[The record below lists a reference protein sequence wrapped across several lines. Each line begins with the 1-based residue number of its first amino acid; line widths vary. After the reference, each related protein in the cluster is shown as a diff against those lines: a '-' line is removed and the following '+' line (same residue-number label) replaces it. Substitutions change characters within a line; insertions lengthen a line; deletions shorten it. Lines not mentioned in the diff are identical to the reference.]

1 VLVVLAGLALILGVA
16 AYNGLVGMR
25 QLTRNAWS
33 DVEVFLKRRA
43 ELIPNLV
50 ATVKAY
56 ASHEQETLERLAEA
70 RSLAAKSRSLAA
82 KSRSVAE
89 RSVAEQSVTGS
100 LTRVVAL
107 AEAYPELRSQAN
119 FLSLQQELKDTEKLL
134 ANARQYYN
142 ACVRDLNTKIE
153 SFPSNLVAGAT
164 GFRHEDFFQLDDANE
179 RIAPAVGDEAKRS

>member
-1 VLVVLAGLALILGVA
+1 MAGIWVLVVLAGFALVVGVVS
-16 AYNGLVGMR
+16 YNGLVRMR

-70 RSLAAKSRSLAA
+70 RSLAAA
-82 KSRSVAE
+82 SRSVGE
-89 RSVAEQSVTGS
+89 RSLAEQSVSGN

-153 SFPSNLVAGAT
+153 SFPTNLVASAT
-164 GFRHEDFFQLDDANE
+164 GFHFEEFFQLDDANE
-179 RIAPAVGDEAKRS
+179 RVAPTVGSEITRS

>member
-1 VLVVLAGLALILGVA
+1 MLVVLAGLALILGVA

-70 RSLAAKSRSLAA
+70 RSLAA